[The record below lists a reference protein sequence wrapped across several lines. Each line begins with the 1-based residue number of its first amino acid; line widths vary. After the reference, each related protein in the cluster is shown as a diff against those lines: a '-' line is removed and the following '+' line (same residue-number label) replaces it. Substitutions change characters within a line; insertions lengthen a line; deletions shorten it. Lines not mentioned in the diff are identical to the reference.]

1 MPLIPSAAFTRVS
14 AGYDAAGEFTPNDP
28 TTDSGLGACNH
39 LVTWRFAAMFL
50 LVATSAFA
58 QEQKKPQARS
68 VSPDGKWE
76 FRAGAA
82 GEQDDFVIAKVG
94 SEETSLVLSEEEYVD
109 GLAEALG
116 RAPSYANIVWAPD
129 SKRFAFNLQP
139 GKAYQTAQ
147 FYQLDGNTWR
157 KLDSLESNVATF
169 EPLECS
175 MARLKKKLKLPSDDQ
190 GWPIMN
196 SWQVRKWID
205 SSTALL
211 YAHREKTFEIKNETQ
226 SVGASFF
233 FTLKFDPAGN
243 WKIVRTREVPA
254 SGTSGLN
261 SDERK
266 ELNMIRKEE
275 GEQTSTF
282 RDKFHHQVKYYE
294 EALKPEPNGHYAQ
307 TAKEALRKL

>member
-1 MPLIPSAAFTRVS
+1 MPLIPSSAFTRVS
-14 AGYDAAGEFTPNDP
+14 AGYGAAGEFTPNDP
-28 TTDSGLGACNH
+28 TTDSGLCGCNH
-39 LVTWRFAAMFL
+39 LVTWRFAAVFL

-82 GEQDDFVIAKVG
+82 GEQDDFVIAKAG
-94 SEETSLVLSEEEYVD
+94 SDETSLVLSEEEYVD

-116 RAPSYANIVWAPD
+116 RAPSYANIVWARD

-157 KLDSLESNVATF
+157 KLDSLESNAATF
-169 EPLECS
+169 EPLERS

-211 YAHREKTFEIKNETQ
+211 YAHREKAFEIKNETQ

-233 FTLKFDPAGN
+233 FTLKFDPVGK
-243 WKIVRTREVPA
+243 WEIVRIREVPPK
-254 SGTSGLN
+254 GVGGLN
-261 SDERK
+261 AEERK
-266 ELNMIRKEE
+266 EINRIEKEDRE
-275 GEQTSTF
+275 
-282 RDKFHHQVKYYE
+282 
-294 EALKPEPNGHYAQ
+294 
-307 TAKEALRKL
+307 LRSK